1 MTFSSG
7 QSPAPS
13 NFRFSYAD
21 SFGSNP
27 VKQEGNSERR
37 LKRFG
42 LSKRERIKS
51 KKEFDLVYTAGEH
64 LISPSQKLKA
74 LYIIDRNSDN
84 AGVKTAFAVS
94 RKAGNAV
101 WRNRVKRLLRD
112 AFRLNKEQI
121 LNECFDKKIRMLIVF
136 STYTVNQ
143 RNYSKIYLNDV
154 QKDVVDLM
162 NQIIT
167 KL

>member
-13 NFRFSYAD
+13 NFRYSYAD
-21 SFGSNP
+21 SFGNTP
-27 VKQEGNSERR
+27 LKQEGNNEGR

-42 LSKRERIKS
+42 LSKKERIKS

-74 LYIIDRNSDN
+74 LYIIDRNSDS
-84 AGVKTAFAVS
+84 AGVKTAYAVS

-101 WRNRVKRLLRD
+101 WRNRVKRLLRE

-121 LNECFDKKIRMLIVF
+121 VNECSNKMIKLLVVF
-136 STYTVNQ
+136 SPYSINQ
-143 RNYSKIYLNDV
+143 RNYKKIHLNDV

-162 NQIIT
+162 NQIRA